1 MIDPK
6 KIYTAHYID
15 NGQKTLE
22 VMLGTDEPGVFDNMV
37 IPYDPTEDN
46 CKSVLGVI
54 NDDQLMENTYTKR
67 KAEKQAFIDL
77 AVAVAKE
84 DNVNLDPKLLME
96 NDSGYWPK
104 FVDSLFTDIENEDHL
119 FALKLALF
127 ENIVVRDSEDTDSK
141 AEIRQGKTKQEVLSA
156 ALGMFGNKKRVKKK
170 TVKKKKKVSK

>member
-15 NGQKTLE
+15 NEQKTLE
-22 VMLGTDEPGVFDNMV
+22 VMLGTDETGVFETMV

-54 NDDQLMENTYTKR
+54 NDDQLMENTYVRR
-67 KAEKQAFIDL
+67 KSEKQAMIDL

-84 DNVNLDPKLLME
+84 DNVDLDPVLLE
-96 NDSGYWPK
+96 TDNGYWAK
-104 FVDSLFTDIENEDHL
+104 FVQSLFNDDVNEDHL

-127 ENIVVRDSEDTDSK
+127 ENESIRNSEDKDLK
-141 AEIRQGKTKQEVLSA
+141 ADLRQGKTKLEVLAA
-156 ALGMFGNKKRVKKK
+156 ALQIATGKKPVK
-170 TVKKKKKVSK
+170 KKKKKVSK

>member
-15 NGQKTLE
+15 NEQKTLE
-22 VMLGTDEPGVFDNMV
+22 VMLGTDQPGVFENMV

-54 NDDQLMENTYTKR
+54 NDDQLMENTYTRR

-77 AVAVAKE
+77 AVSVAKE
-84 DNVNLDPKLLME
+84 DNVDLDPVLLE
-96 NDSGYWPK
+96 SDSGYWPK
-104 FVDSLFTDIENEDHL
+104 FVSVLFTDIENEDHL

-127 ENIVVRDSEDTDSK
+127 ENEKIRSSEDTDLK
-141 AEIRQGKTKQEVLSA
+141 AELRQGKTKKDVLLA
-156 ALGMFGNKKRVKKK
+156 ALKII
-170 TVKKKKKVSK
+170 

>member
-15 NGQKTLE
+15 NEQKTLE
-22 VMLGTDEPGVFDNMV
+22 VMLGTDETGVFETMV

-54 NDDQLMENTYTKR
+54 NYDQLMNNTNKIR
-67 KAEKQAFIDL
+67 KAEKQAMIDI

-84 DNVNLDPKLLME
+84 DNVDLNPVLTEAHM
-96 NDSGYWPK
+96 NK
-104 FVDSLFTDIENEDHL
+104 FTSSLFSDIENEDQL

-127 ENIVVRDSEDTDSK
+127 ENETIRNSEDKDLK
-141 AEIRQGKTKQEVLSA
+141 ADLRQAKTKLEVLSA
-156 ALGMFGNKKRVKKK
+156 AIQIATGKKPVK
-170 TVKKKKKVSK
+170 KKKKKVSK

>member
-15 NGQKTLE
+15 NEQKNLE
-22 VMLGTDEPGVFDNMV
+22 VQLGTDEPGVFENMI

-54 NDDQLMENTYTKR
+54 NDDQLMENTYVRR
-67 KAEKQAFIDL
+67 KSEKQAMIDL

-84 DNVNLDPKLLME
+84 DNVDLDPVLLE
-96 NDSGYWPK
+96 TDNGYWAK
-104 FVDSLFTDIENEDHL
+104 FVQSLFNDDVNEDHL

-127 ENIVVRDSEDTDSK
+127 ENESIRNSEDKDLK
-141 AEIRQGKTKQEVLSA
+141 ADLRQGKTKLEVLAA
-156 ALGMFGNKKRVKKK
+156 ALQIATGKKPVKKK
-170 TVKKKKKVSK
+170 AVKKKKSK